1 LALGAFYFRTAGGI
15 EGELTV
21 VGKEGAHSMDVQEMV
36 TRSQDTATV
45 GRVYGEP
52 HEKDGT
58 TVIPAAR
65 VSARGGSGAAQ
76 GGEHSGGGFRAD
88 AEPVGAFVIREGE
101 VEWKPVFDLSS
112 TVRRGQLVG
121 VIALLVLLAVIR
133 VLRRR

>member
-1 LALGAFYFRTAGGI
+1 
-15 EGELTV
+15 
-21 VGKEGAHSMDVQEMV
+21 MDVEEMV
-36 TRSQDTATV
+36 ARSQDAATV

-65 VSARGGSGAAQ
+65 VSARGGSGAAR

-88 AEPVGAFVIREGE
+88 AEPVGAFVVRKGE
-101 VEWKPVFDLSS
+101 VEWKPVFDLGA

-121 VIALLVLLAVIR
+121 VVVLLVLWAVIR
-133 VLRRR
+133 ALRER

>member
-1 LALGAFYFRTAGGI
+1 VNV
-15 EGELTV
+15 E
-21 VGKEGAHSMDVQEMV
+21 KMV
-36 TRSQDTATV
+36 SRSQDAATV

-65 VSARGGSGAAQ
+65 VSARGGSGAAR

-88 AEPVGAFVIREGE
+88 AEPVGAFVIRNGG
-101 VEWKPVFDLSS
+101 VEWKPVFDLNG

-121 VIALLVLLAVIR
+121 VVALLVIWALIKA
-133 VLRRR
+133 LRGR

>member
-1 LALGAFYFRTAGGI
+1 
-15 EGELTV
+15 
-21 VGKEGAHSMDVQEMV
+21 MDLQEMV

-58 TVIPAAR
+58 TLIPAAR
-65 VSARGGSGAAQ
+65 VSARGGSGAAR

-88 AEPVGAFVIREGE
+88 AEPVGAFVIRKGE
-101 VEWKPVFDLSS
+101 VEWKPVFDLSG

-121 VIALLVLLAVIR
+121 VAALLVLLALIR
-133 VLRRR
+133 ALRRR

>member
-1 LALGAFYFRTAGGI
+1 MNV
-15 EGELTV
+15 E
-21 VGKEGAHSMDVQEMV
+21 DMV
-36 TRSQDTATV
+36 SRSQDTAAV

-65 VSARGGSGAAQ
+65 VSARGGSGAAR

-112 TVRRGQLVG
+112 IVRRGQLVG